1 MQIERQEKQPIGGE
15 STAYSLF
22 VYAIRSQV
30 TRDYYLRR
38 LPIFFNHI
46 NLLPHETM
54 KERCNLFAANGI
66 RDPNWAFSCIVKF
79 FQFQRERVEKEEIT
93 GASLRNFVKAI
104 KLFCEMSDVPVTWKK
119 ISRGLPKTRRYADDR
134 APTIEEIQKICEYP
148 DRRIKAIVCTMSS
161 CGIRLGAW
169 DYLRWGHIEPIRREG
184 KIIAA
189 KIVVYAGDDEEY
201 FSFVTREAY
210 SHLEK
215 WMEYRKECGEN
226 IDDNS
231 WVMRQL
237 WNTKQGHY
245 HHGTIKDAAKLKSS
259 GVKRLIEDA
268 LWTQGIRRKSNL
280 KRNRYEFQTDH
291 GFRKW
296 FKTRC
301 EIAGMKS
308 INIEK
313 LMGHSIGISDSYYRV
328 TDNELGKDYLK
339 AIDYLTISNEH
350 KLQMQVSELME
361 KTKNSDG
368 TFQSA
373 LQEKQ
378 EEIQILRQRDSMNTD
393 AIANLSD
400 QMMKMAREIEE
411 LKKA

>member
-38 LPIFFNHI
+38 LRIFFNHI
-46 NLLPHETM
+46 NLLPHEIM
-54 KERCNLFAANGI
+54 EERCNLFAANGLK
-66 RDPNWAFSCIVKF
+66 DPNWAFSCIVKF

-93 GASLRNFVKAI
+93 GATLRNFVKAI

-119 ISRGLPKTRRYADDR
+119 ISRGLPKIRRYADDR

-373 LQEKQ
+373 LQ
-378 EEIQILRQRDSMNTD
+378 
-393 AIANLSD
+393 
-400 QMMKMAREIEE
+400 
-411 LKKA
+411 

>member
-1 MQIERQEKQPIGGE
+1 
-15 STAYSLF
+15 
-22 VYAIRSQV
+22 
-30 TRDYYLRR
+30 
-38 LPIFFNHI
+38 
-46 NLLPHETM
+46 
-54 KERCNLFAANGI
+54 
-66 RDPNWAFSCIVKF
+66 
-79 FQFQRERVEKEEIT
+79 
-93 GASLRNFVKAI
+93 
-104 KLFCEMSDVPVTWKK
+104 MSDIPVTWKK
-119 ISRGLPKTRRYADDR
+119 ISRGLPKIRRYADDR

-148 DRRIKAIVCTMSS
+148 DRRIKGIVCTMSS
-161 CGIRLGAW
+161 CRIRLGAW
-169 DYLRWGHIEPIRREG
+169 DYLCWGHIEPIRREG

-215 WMEYRKECGEN
+215 WMEYPKECGEN

-231 WVMRQL
+231 WVVRQL